1 VKVEHD
7 VKVEKNDQ
15 DDMDEKYRTGKT
27 REYNPTRGKARTIR
41 SSSGLLINSLKLSQ
55 PVMFVV
61 GVTSAQKPSWVV
73 NSPAAVLFQ
82 YPQQLN

>member
-1 VKVEHD
+1 
-7 VKVEKNDQ
+7 
-15 DDMDEKYRTGKT
+15 
-27 REYNPTRGKARTIR
+27 
-41 SSSGLLINSLKLSQ
+41 LINSLKLSQ